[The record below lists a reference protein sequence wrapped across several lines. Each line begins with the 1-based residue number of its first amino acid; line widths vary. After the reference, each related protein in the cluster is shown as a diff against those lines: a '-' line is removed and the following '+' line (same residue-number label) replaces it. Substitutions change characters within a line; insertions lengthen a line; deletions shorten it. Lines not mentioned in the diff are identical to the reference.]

1 MISFL
6 ICAVSTFF
14 APYPA
19 PKIYP
24 FYFLCKAG
32 VTMSTYALM
41 ANPLINDYITSD
53 TRARAFTIAT
63 LLYGLLAVLQDGV
76 YYRYVG

>member
-1 MISFL
+1 
-6 ICAVSTFF
+6 
-14 APYPA
+14 
-19 PKIYP
+19 
-24 FYFLCKAG
+24 
-32 VTMSTYALM
+32 MSTYALM